1 MGHGKC
7 EILVLV
13 EKLKDSRIRVK
24 GVFTEEG
31 GEKHLIMKI
40 FYYNVYLME
49 AFKGVNSGISL
60 AIFYS
65 LSFMLL

>member
-1 MGHGKC
+1 MGFLQRK
-7 EILVLV
+7 
-13 EKLKDSRIRVK
+13 KD
-24 GVFTEEG
+24 

-40 FYYNVYLME
+40 FYYNVYLTE

-60 AIFYS
+60 ASFCS